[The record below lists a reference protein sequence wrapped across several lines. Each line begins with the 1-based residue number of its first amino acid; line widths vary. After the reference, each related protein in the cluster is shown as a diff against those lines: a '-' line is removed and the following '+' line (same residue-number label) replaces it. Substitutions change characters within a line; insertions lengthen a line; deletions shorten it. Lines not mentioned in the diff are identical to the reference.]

1 MFIIVDQFANDS
13 LLILYIYILVIPTY
27 SNIDLIFTCILL
39 SRSPAA
45 VYDNQSKI
53 TYSPYLVSISLP

>member
-27 SNIDLIFTCILL
+27 SNIDLIFTCID
-39 SRSPAA
+39 
-45 VYDNQSKI
+45 VWIY
-53 TYSPYLVSISLP
+53 TYESHSL